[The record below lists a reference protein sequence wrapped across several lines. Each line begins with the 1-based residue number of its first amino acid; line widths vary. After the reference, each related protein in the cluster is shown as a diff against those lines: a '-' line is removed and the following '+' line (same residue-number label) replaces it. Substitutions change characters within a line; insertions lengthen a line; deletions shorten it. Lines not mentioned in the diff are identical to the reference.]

1 MDVSEVTAQLT
12 RVTTD
17 YSTCD
22 HRVIRRRGFH
32 RTVKRGPIQILR
44 CYFCGQKF
52 LEGTETRTAKRLRV
66 ITALAKPGATIK
78 GVARAQKVTCVLV
91 RKYFRIMRAR
101 ALAQP
106 QPCAILCTMKQQSK
120 PEAQHRVAVFLDP
133 PLYKMVKDAA
143 KSQGT
148 AITQLLA
155 HLAASRF
162 KYKPQIRQFK
172 DAA

>member
-1 MDVSEVTAQLT
+1 M
-12 RVTTD
+12 
-17 YSTCD
+17 
-22 HRVIRRRGFH
+22 
-32 RTVKRGPIQILR
+32 
-44 CYFCGQKF
+44 
-52 LEGTETRTAKRLRV
+52 
-66 ITALAKPGATIK
+66 
-78 GVARAQKVTCVLV
+78 
-91 RKYFRIMRAR
+91 
-101 ALAQP
+101 
-106 QPCAILCTMKQQSK
+106 
-120 PEAQHRVAVFLDP
+120 FLDP